1 LGGANLLFCS
11 LELNSVFQRW
21 IVPLSWGCRALWQRY
36 FKFYSQGG
44 NMALLV
50 ASILTIFIFAILAA
64 FAAGYVMVAREQMVI
79 DERLRR
85 FTQ

>member
-11 LELNSVFQRW
+11 LELNSAFQRW
-21 IVPLSWGCRALWQRY
+21 IASLSLVLPRLRRQY
-36 FKFYSQGG
+36 FNSLSQGG

-50 ASILTIFIFAILAA
+50 AVLMIIILGVLVA
-64 FAAGYVMVAREQMVI
+64 FAAGYVMVAREQMVV

-85 FTQ
+85 FTK